1 MKQIKDMSPHDQA
14 LVDQANAI
22 SNPIDWYLVP
32 DEELAESKEAREIL
46 HRRRTYL
53 YHREEGNDI

>member
-1 MKQIKDMSPHDQA
+1 MSPHDQA